1 MNDRKVAHKEFGFN
15 AHAMALLAGL
25 FCVLSCFFL
34 FAPAHVQAGSA
45 TVYTD
50 GVPGGVIVNTVEVN
64 AKVMDL
70 DKEKRIITLQD
81 SDGKMFTAKAGPKAV
96 NFDQVSVGDMVNITV
111 TEELVVYLDEEG
123 VSAAE
128 VSSGVVSTAPKGE
141 LPGGFAASTNQ
152 ITGTVTAIDLKE
164 HTATLEFKDGG
175 TKTFPVR
182 KDVDLTKRKVGE
194 KVVFRLTEKIA
205 VSVEKP

>member
-1 MNDRKVAHKEFGFN
+1 MNDKKVSHKDLGFRT
-15 AHAMALLAGL
+15 HALAILAGF
-25 FCVLSCFFL
+25 FCVFSCLFL
-34 FAPAHVQAGSA
+34 FAPAHVLAGSA
-45 TVYTD
+45 TVFTE
-50 GVPGGVIVNTVEVN
+50 GEPGGVIVNTVEVN
-64 AKVMDL
+64 AKVMGI
-70 DKEKRIITLQD
+70 DKEKRLITLQE
-81 SDGKMFTAKAGPKAV
+81 SDGNMFTAKAGPKAV

-123 VSAAE
+123 VSSAE
-128 VSSGVVSTAPKGE
+128 VSSGVVSSAPKGE
-141 LPGGFAASTNQ
+141 QPGGFAASTTQ
-152 ITGTVTAIDLKE
+152 VTGTVTAIDQQK
-164 HTATLEFKDGG
+164 HTATLEFKDGS